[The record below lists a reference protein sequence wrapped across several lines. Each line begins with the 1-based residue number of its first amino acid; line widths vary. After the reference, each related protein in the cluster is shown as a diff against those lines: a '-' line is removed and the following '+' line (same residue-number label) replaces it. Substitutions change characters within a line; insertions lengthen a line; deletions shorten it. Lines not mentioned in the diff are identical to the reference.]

1 MKSRIA
7 LFSITACLVFSL
19 FAIGCEQQGK
29 GATTGELKV
38 KDGSLIVYDDL
49 GSGAPTLVF
58 IHCWS
63 CNRHYWKNPLSEFS
77 KDHRLVL
84 IDLPGHGDSK
94 AGTSPPITVNAMA
107 EDVAAVMDH
116 LHVKNAI
123 LVGSSMGGPIALEV
137 ARLRPQRVR
146 GIVGVDNLHNVE
158 MQYPKAMFE
167 NAASQM
173 EVDYAKAV
181 REFIPSMFAPKAD
194 PKVVTW
200 TADQA
205 ATSCE
210 PKVCIPL
217 FRSFPTLELKKVM
230 RTANVP
236 IRNINALPYST
247 DSPKTNVEVNRRYA
261 DFDAVEIDD
270 VGHFI
275 MLEKPQEFS
284 ASLRE
289 QIQAVLEAS
298 KK

>member
-7 LFSITACLVFSL
+7 LFSITALLAFSL
-19 FAIGCEQQGK
+19 FAIGAEKQGK

-38 KDGSLIVYDDL
+38 KDGSLIVNDDL
-49 GSGAPTLVF
+49 GSGAPILVF

-63 CNRHYWKNPLSEFS
+63 CNRHYWKNPASELS

-94 AGTSPPITVNAMA
+94 AGNRPPITVNAMA
-107 EDVAAVMDH
+107 QDVAAVMDH
-116 LHVKNAI
+116 LDLKDAI
-123 LVGSSMGGPIALEV
+123 LIGSSMGEPIALEV
-137 ARLRPQRVR
+137 ARMRPQRVR
-146 GIVGVDNLHNVE
+146 GIVGVDNLHDVE
-158 MQYPKAMFE
+158 IQYPKAMFE
-167 NAASQM
+167 KAASEM

-181 REFIPSMFAPKAD
+181 REFIPSMFAPEAD
-194 PKVVTW
+194 PKVVAW

-210 PKVCIPL
+210 PRVCILL
-217 FRSFPTLELKKVM
+217 FRNFPTLELKKM
-230 RTANVP
+230 MKTAKVP

-247 DSPKTNVEVNRRYA
+247 DSEKTNVEVNRKYA

-275 MLEKPQEFS
+275 MLEKPQEFN
-284 ASLRE
+284 ASLRR
-289 QIQAVLEAS
+289 QIRAVLEAS